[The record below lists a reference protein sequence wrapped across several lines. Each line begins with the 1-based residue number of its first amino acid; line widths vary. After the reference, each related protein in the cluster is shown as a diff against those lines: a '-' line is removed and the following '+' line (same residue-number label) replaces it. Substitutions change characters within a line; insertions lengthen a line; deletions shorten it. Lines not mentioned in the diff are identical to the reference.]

1 MPRNLDDLL
10 EHIPTLK
17 ADFSDRDPIH
27 PLRLPKEKP
36 RRSFYGFLWLL
47 VLLQSA
53 LLVVGGWWGWQQ
65 LEVNKQ
71 QLADSL
77 HNLARINE
85 QLGARIQRI
94 DGKLVS
100 TASTVNSGS
109 ENIRQNLAELSAH
122 LGALQSELKKQQEAQ
137 KTRNARQESLEQQ
150 FGQLASTSKA
160 QAESLTELGKQLSAQ
175 IKQSSTQNEALSA
188 QKTAQSETQAALKA
202 LQQSQGEMQ
211 RKLAQVG
218 EEASSVLAT
227 RLSSLQKQVEQTQSA
242 IKQLERE
249 QLALRGAREQL
260 GGVSTLATNLSSLQK
275 QVEQSLS
282 AIKRLEREQLAL
294 KVKQED
300 RTSNQSSAEF
310 DAFRAQTTRSL
321 NNLQAQLQKLQQP

>member
-1 MPRNLDDLL
+1 MQRNLDNRL

-17 ADFSDRDPIH
+17 ADLSDREPIH
-27 PLRLPKEKP
+27 PLRLAKEKP
-36 RRSFYGFLWLL
+36 RRHPGYGFLWLL

-53 LLVVGGWWGWQQ
+53 ALAAGGWWGWQQ
-65 LEVNKQ
+65 LEINKQ
-71 QLADSL
+71 HQADSL

-109 ENIRQNLAELSAH
+109 EHIRQKLAELSAH
-122 LGALQSELKKQQEAQ
+122 LDALQSELKKQQEGQ
-137 KTRNARQESLEQQ
+137 KTQNARQESLEQQ

-160 QAESLTELGKQLSAQ
+160 QVESLAELGKQLSVQ
-175 IKQSSTQNEALSA
+175 VKQTSTQNEALSA
-188 QKTAQSETQAALKA
+188 QKTAQSETQAALKV
-202 LQQSQGEMQ
+202 LQQAQGEMQ
-211 RKLAQVG
+211 KKLAQVG
-218 EEASSVLAT
+218 EEASAVRGVREQLTGVSTLAT
-227 RLSSLQKQVEQTQSA
+227 HLSSLQKQMEQTQ
-242 IKQLERE
+242 
-249 QLALRGAREQL
+249 
-260 GGVSTLATNLSSLQK
+260 
-275 QVEQSLS
+275 S

-294 KVKQED
+294 KVEQEN

-321 NNLQAQLQKLQQP
+321 NNLQTQLQKLQQQ